1 MPSCS
6 VFIVC
11 EAPEARGRP
20 AGCSSAWFQAS
31 TSPAWSFA
39 YPSVQNVFRYPWSSF
54 ALAGPRPDT
63 AGPLISSA
71 LEYTCSN
78 QFDHSFIQQIY
89 IGYLLCAR
97 TVLEL
102 GHTAVNKTVKTPVLM
117 ELVFKWK
124 EVSSQQQVGKIQ
136 LSMLDG
142 ECSSHWRQEGGW
154 GSCSFKQG
162 KRKALLRRG

>member
-20 AGCSSAWFQAS
+20 AGCSSAWFQRQHLTCMELCVPVFKMYFVIHEAPLLWQVPGLILLGLWS
-31 TSPAWSFA
+31 AQPWNIPAVTNSIIPSF
-39 YPSVQNVFRYPWSSF
+39 NK
-54 ALAGPRPDT
+54 
-63 AGPLISSA
+63 
-71 LEYTCSN
+71 
-78 QFDHSFIQQIY
+78 Y
-89 IGYLLCAR
+89 ILGICCVPG

-117 ELVFKWK
+117 ELMFKWK